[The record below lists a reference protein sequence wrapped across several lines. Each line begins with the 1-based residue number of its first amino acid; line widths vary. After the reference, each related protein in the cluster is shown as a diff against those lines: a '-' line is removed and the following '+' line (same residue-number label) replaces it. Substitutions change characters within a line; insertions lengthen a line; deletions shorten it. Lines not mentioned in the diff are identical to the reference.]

1 MNSNNDRLELMRTPD
16 STTETPN
23 LHPKQ
28 NWLMAMGNWGNAEV
42 AVENAFATA
51 GHPVLWRDG
60 DDTFEEL
67 CRTLR
72 RASETRIR
80 DLVSQRAIRGDAQ
93 AQNLAFR
100 ALFAK
105 AKNEPEPTIQ
115 PTPQLVPMTRE
126 QASAYIAA
134 GLQAAGIETPDGL
147 SEEVYSEEQ
156 WAKWGR

>member
-1 MNSNNDRLELMRTPD
+1 MNSQNDRLELMRAPD
-16 STTETPN
+16 STTEAPN
-23 LHPKQ
+23 LRPKQ

-67 CRTLR
+67 CGTLR

-80 DLVSQRAIRGDAQ
+80 DLVGQRAIRGDAP

-105 AKNEPEPTIQ
+105 SKSEPEPAPPPEPPPI
-115 PTPQLVPMTRE
+115 PMTQAE
-126 QASAYIAA
+126 ASAYIAA
-134 GLQAAGIETPDGL
+134 GLKAAGIETPDDL
-147 SEEVYSEEQ
+147 SQEVYTKEE